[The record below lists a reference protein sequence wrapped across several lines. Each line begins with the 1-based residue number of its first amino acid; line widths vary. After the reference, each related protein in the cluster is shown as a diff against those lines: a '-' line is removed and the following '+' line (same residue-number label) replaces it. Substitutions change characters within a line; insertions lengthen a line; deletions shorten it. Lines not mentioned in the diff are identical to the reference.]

1 MPVIG
6 EKRKLEIKLLKGI
19 ELVSIKCIRN
29 MIKIVDLSNNATTF
43 ESEWKVFAVKYHPD
57 AQTIPV
63 YDDTGY
69 MTKAHSVYTLS
80 RIKDKNRISKWLETA
95 PEDVK
100 NKLKKIVKEHG
111 LDEDDL
117 VESLSK
123 ILMTPIPRLENPD
136 VIAKM
141 SEEKYKEDW
150 KKFIES
156 IISPGAEKDRK
167 MKLVYKIHLLRGFIQ
182 KYNPHTLEITNSY
195 TGKTTYY
202 SKIGVR
208 IDKASSPRLIGYSD
222 AQKPYPGTVDNLY
235 VVLCIEQIES
245 QTAPEILAFMLSFME
260 SGEARTETGAKGFTV
275 RGNCPF
281 VITANPTGYEID
293 KITTFRALIDHLTG
307 NLLALGR
314 RFGII
319 IYGKDYGKVKIKKS
333 VSDVE
338 WKDNVQKF
346 RSIEEY
352 ILPLINEIFKDETV
366 FNWLEEP
373 LADYEERGKSLIEGK
388 NRKGKQVKEGITDE
402 GVKDFL
408 TTHFESGYR
417 HIKGAALSSA
427 IIDFVPRLV
436 KVKVT
441 GEEDNLL
448 IMELLAKAEGYLKE
462 IIAINLESV
471 ANMASAEENIRDIIF
486 EQLPKYL
493 QELVGAS
500 IGYRNRGL
508 KSREMLVSNLDNY
521 SSKQYFQYMSQV
533 VNALDNISAGQISDH
548 NRILEKYWW
557 FRIVPKEQHIY
568 SIEFVR

>member
-1 MPVIG
+1 MPVLG
-6 EKRKLEIKLLKGI
+6 EKHKLEIKLLEGI
-19 ELVSIKCIRN
+19 ELVSIECIRN
-29 MIKIVDLSNNATTF
+29 MIKIVDLSNDATTF
-43 ESEWKVFAVKYHPD
+43 ESKWKVFAVKYQPD

-80 RIKDKNRISKWLETA
+80 RIKDKSWISKWLETV

-111 LDEDDL
+111 IDEDDL
-117 VESLSK
+117 AESLSK
-123 ILMTPIPRLENPD
+123 ILMTPIPRLENPND
-136 VIAKM
+136 IAKM
-141 SEEKYKEDW
+141 SEEKYKEQW
-150 KKFIES
+150 ETFIES
-156 IISPGAEKDRK
+156 IISPGAEKDHR

-182 KYNPHTLEITNSY
+182 KYNPHTLSITNSDA
-195 TGKTTYY
+195 GRTTYY
-202 SKIGVR
+202 SKIGKTV
-208 IDKASSPRLIGYSD
+208 DKASSPRLIGYSD

-245 QTAPEILAFMLSFME
+245 QTAPDILAFMLSFME
-260 SGEARTETGAKGFTV
+260 SGEARSETGAEGFTV
-275 RGNCPF
+275 KGTCPF

-307 NLLALGR
+307 NLLALGK

-319 IYGKDYGKVKIKKS
+319 IYGKDYGTVVIKKP

-352 ILPLINEIFKDETV
+352 VLPLINGIFKDKAV
-366 FNWLEEP
+366 FNWLEKP
-373 LADYEERGKSLIEGK
+373 LSDYEERGKELIEGIK
-388 NRKGKQVKEGITDE
+388 DE

-408 TTHFESGYR
+408 ITHFELGYR
-417 HIKGAALSSA
+417 HLKGAALNSA
-427 IIDFVPRLV
+427 IIDVIPRLV

-441 GEEDNLL
+441 GKEDNFL
-448 IMELLAKAEGYLKE
+448 IIELLGKAEGYLKE

-471 ANMASAEENIRDIIF
+471 ANMASAEGDIADIIF
-486 EQLPKYL
+486 EQLPKYI
-493 QELVGAS
+493 QELTYAAGE
-500 IGYRNRGL
+500 YRKKGL
-508 KSREMLVSNLDNY
+508 RSREILVNNLDSY
-521 SSKQYFQYMSQV
+521 SLKQHFQYMSQV
-533 VNALDNISAGQISDH
+533 VNALDNISAGKISDN

-557 FRIVPKEQHIY
+557 FRIVRKEQHIY